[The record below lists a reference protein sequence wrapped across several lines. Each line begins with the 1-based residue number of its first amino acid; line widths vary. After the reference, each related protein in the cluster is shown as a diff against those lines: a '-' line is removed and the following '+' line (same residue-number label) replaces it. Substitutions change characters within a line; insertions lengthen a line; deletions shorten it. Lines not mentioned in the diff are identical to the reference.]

1 MVLLTRAL
9 AFCALSSAAFG
20 LAACAG
26 QGPIAARVDGSAISQ
41 AEVDHW
47 TSAIAAGATAA
58 NGLGQSGG
66 EHGRQAA
73 LEFLISARWLAGEAA
88 ARGMAVSAQAVERTL
103 RERIEP
109 EGEDEFQRGLKRSGR
124 TVADAKLEIEAEL
137 AAEVIRRV
145 LARRAARI
153 TPQEVRA
160 YYRRNALRLGLP
172 ERRVTDALEEIP
184 SRAAAVALLK
194 RVGTGPGF
202 TKLAL
207 HEGLKYRLYPEE
219 PEKSAVLVWVFK
231 ARPGDVSGPMKYNK
245 RWALF
250 IVRRIIPP
258 EALPLASVRTK
269 AIAGLIAERQRALAA
284 EYLKSYRGRWLAR
297 TSCSAG
303 YVVQGCRQYAGPVRP
318 EPNPF
323 GR

>member
-1 MVLLTRAL
+1 
-9 AFCALSSAAFG
+9 LSSAAFG

-26 QGPIAARVDGSAISQ
+26 QAPIAARVGRSTISQ
-41 AEVDHW
+41 AEVNHW

-58 NGLGQSGG
+58 NGLGQPGG
-66 EHGRQAA
+66 EPSRQAA
-73 LEFLISARWLAGEAA
+73 LEFLISARWLTGEAA
-88 ARGMAVSAQAVERTL
+88 VRGMAVSEQAVERTL

-109 EGEDEFQRGLKRSGR
+109 EGEDEFERSLKRTGR
-124 TVADAKLEIEAEL
+124 IVADAKLEIEAEL
-137 AAEVIRRV
+137 GAEAIRRV

-202 TKLAL
+202 RKLAL

-258 EALPLASVRTK
+258 EALPLASVRAK
-269 AIAGLIAERQRALAA
+269 ATAGLIEERQRALTA
-284 EYLKSYRGRWLAR
+284 EYLKTYRGRWLAR
-297 TSCSAG
+297 TSCSSG
-303 YVVQGCRQYAGPVRP
+303 YVVQRCRQYAGPVRP

-323 GR
+323 GT